1 MKIGKEIKKY
11 KPHFHSRKSCFPLS
25 KPVFYY
31 VVCPTAGAIPQQ
43 KRKKKCYQQPL
54 ASRDIQFYQ
63 SLYWPFSNLINFHFR
78 IFD

>member
-43 KRKKKCYQQPL
+43 KRKKNVTNNRWPL
-54 ASRDIQFYQ
+54 GIYNFTKAYTGH
-63 SLYWPFSNLINFHFR
+63 SLT
-78 IFD
+78 